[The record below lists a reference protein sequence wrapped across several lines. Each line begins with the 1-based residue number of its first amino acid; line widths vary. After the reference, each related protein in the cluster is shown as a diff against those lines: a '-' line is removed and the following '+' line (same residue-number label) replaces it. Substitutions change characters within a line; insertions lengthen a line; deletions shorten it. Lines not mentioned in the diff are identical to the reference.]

1 MYRGYVRSL
10 GHLDQVKEIVSLVN
24 LVVEQ
29 GRLCLDVAHV
39 FSVDFFSEAAQRNAA
54 FIFEVEIVVG
64 KSCYGGVIAQGS

>member
-1 MYRGYVRSL
+1 MG
-10 GHLDQVKEIVSLVN
+10 LVD

-29 GRLCLDVAHV
+29 GRLRLDVAHV
-39 FSVDFFSEAAQRNAA
+39 SPIDLLGEAAQRDAA

>member
-1 MYRGYVRSL
+1 MG
-10 GHLDQVKEIVSLVN
+10 LVD

-29 GRLCLDVAHV
+29 GRLRLDVSH
-39 FSVDFFSEAAQRNAA
+39 FSPIDLLGEAAQRDAA